1 MNTCRT
7 CFGTV
12 IETTAGT
19 LVLVGEPFLPMAPH
33 IHRLTG
39 IPLAPITTMA
49 A

>member
-12 IETTAGT
+12 VETTAGT

-33 IHRLTG
+33 IHQTTG
-39 IPLAPITTMA
+39 TAVA
-49 A
+49 ALPRVAA